1 MKGWSK
7 KNPKMEDLDDPR
19 RVEWEKRSELF
30 GASLKSVLFK
40 GLPDVINEH
49 LHNWQKEITLK
60 FIEGKEGLK
69 ILDVGC
75 GYGRLSIPIIEKFPY
90 VDIRGIDISENYVRL
105 YKENTRH
112 PACVGTIEN
121 FPIELATFDNIIC
134 VTVLMY
140 LDHKELEKAFFN
152 FLLYLKPGGRL
163 ILIEPH
169 CSGIPFQTGFGVL
182 TFLMKRFRR
191 DIVNT
196 GGRSFRRNEI
206 EGLLSNAHG
215 KILVES
221 RLPVTSACLLPMIL
235 LGQLLPAR
243 IVKGIF
249 KMISRLD
256 GLLSGYKLPSI
267 YVAYVVTKN

>member
-1 MKGWSK
+1 
-7 KNPKMEDLDDPR
+7 MEDLDDPR
-19 RVEWEKRSELF
+19 RIEWEKRSELF

-60 FIEGKEGLK
+60 FIEGEEGLK

-112 PACVGTIEN
+112 PAFVGTIEN
-121 FPIELATFDNIIC
+121 FPIELGTFDNIIC

-206 EGLLSNAHG
+206 EGLLSNADG

-235 LGQLLPAR
+235 LGLLLPTR